1 MNDGDIFTGTVV
13 RATLG
18 ESKGKGT
25 PYIGLTVRMPDGDEI
40 RGDIWLTD
48 KALGRARRQLK
59 VLGFDIDAHDLD
71 TVERALVGQTADFRV
86 EADDYGGQL
95 RFKASVVTSES
106 SVDPAKIASLTA
118 KLRAAKGGTRDGGE
132 RPPENRTN
140 APAPRSAPPARMPG
154 DGVREAGRSARED
167 AARMPPPPARPAT
180 PKLPDFGS
188 PDDLDGVPFDR
199 PIII

>member
-1 MNDGDIFTGTVV
+1 MNDGDLFTGTVV

-71 TVERALVGQTADFRV
+71 AVERALVGQTADFRV
-86 EADDYGGQL
+86 ESDDYGGQV
-95 RFKASVVTSES
+95 RYKASVVTSES
-106 SVDPAKIASLTA
+106 SVDPAKVASLTA
-118 KLRAAKGGTRDGGE
+118 KLRAAKGGNREAGPGADA
-132 RPPENRTN
+132 PPSRG
-140 APAPRSAPPARMPG
+140 APPARMPG

-180 PKLPDFGS
+180 PKLPEPGS
-188 PDDLDGVPFDR
+188 DYDSDIPF
-199 PIII
+199 

>member
-1 MNDGDIFTGTVV
+1 MNDGDIFTGTVL

-71 TVERALVGQTADFRV
+71 AVERALVGQTADFRV
-86 EADDYGGQL
+86 ESDDYGGQV
-95 RFKASVVTSES
+95 RYKASVVTSES
-106 SVDPAKIASLTA
+106 SVDPAKVASLTA
-118 KLRAAKGGTRDGGE
+118 KLRAAKGGNRDAGPGSD
-132 RPPENRTN
+132 
-140 APAPRSAPPARMPG
+140 APATRGAPPAARMPG

-180 PKLPDFGS
+180 PKLPEPGGGDFD
-188 PDDLDGVPFDR
+188 PDIPFDR
-199 PIII
+199 PFII